1 MSTGDGCSIYSD
13 HILSVSVNFNIVPWF
28 KFLFYVFNWQASG
41 IRNCSA
47 QWNDFLSE
55 DSHAS
60 SPMVK
65 VCCVSLLD
73 ATLIVAPDAS
83 HICFKPLKPVL
94 HSKDVFF
101 VCLVSSA

>member
-1 MSTGDGCSIYSD
+1 MSTGDGCSIYFD

-28 KFLFYVFNWQASG
+28 KFPFYLFNGQASSCVN
-41 IRNCSA
+41 RSA
-47 QWNDFLSE
+47 QWNDFLSD

-60 SPMVK
+60 FPMVK

-73 ATLIVAPDAS
+73 ATLVVAPEAS

-94 HSKDVFF
+94 HGKDVVF
-101 VCLVSSA
+101 VCLMSSA

>member
-13 HILSVSVNFNIVPWF
+13 NILSVSVNFNIVPWL
-28 KFLFYVFNWQASG
+28 KFLFYLFNGQASG

-60 SPMVK
+60 FPMVK

-73 ATLIVAPDAS
+73 ATLVVAPEAS
-83 HICFKPLKPVL
+83 DICFKSLQSVL
-94 HSKDVFF
+94 HGKDVVF
-101 VCLVSSA
+101 VCLVASA